1 VPEASNVGRRY
12 ASGIFQVA
20 QEENTI
26 DAWRT
31 ELTKLDELLQDD
43 VLVAAFQN
51 PAVGVK
57 RRMELAKLLAPELR
71 PETENLLRLLVEHYR
86 TRYMHEIREAFE
98 RLADEASGIVH
109 AAVTT
114 AIDLDPDDRKRYEQE
129 LARKLGRKVSVTFVT
144 DPAVVGGATI
154 QIGDHLVDGT
164 VRTQLA
170 RLRQELLS

>member
-1 VPEASNVGRRY
+1 MPEASNVARRY
-12 ASGIFQVA
+12 ASGIFQLA
-20 QEENTI
+20 QEEKTI
-26 DAWRT
+26 DTWRA

-57 RRMELAKLLAPELR
+57 RRVELAKLLAPELR
-71 PETENLLRLLVEHYR
+71 PETENLLRLLVEHHR

-109 AAVTT
+109 ASVTT
-114 AIDLDPDDRKRYEQE
+114 AIDLGKDDRERYEQA
-129 LARKLGRKVSVTFVT
+129 LARKLGRKVNVRFTT

-154 QIGDHLVDGT
+154 QIGDHLIDGT